1 MAAQRLGA
9 ADRGGLSGELER
21 LVGFRLRTAA
31 VARNTAWITLGAIG
45 ALTVAHHSP
54 SELGEHWLVWTVL
67 AAAFAGNLAT
77 YLPFFTRLIQR
88 SRQVWPFQLWALLL
102 LLFDA
107 AVVYVS
113 KDAQHQVY
121 LIYIPVLLFAVATLD
136 SVVAI
141 AVVGLAI
148 GTSLQAIEL
157 AQGLSMD
164 AVIGTVAS
172 FVVVSLF
179 GAYLSGEQ
187 RHDMAESAYQRAEAE
202 RSGEEL
208 RHMNK
213 RAQAL
218 NDQLQR
224 TIGKVIRAQEEER
237 RRIGREL
244 HDEAVQLLSAAAVR
258 VGELE
263 ERVTE
268 SQPPLADG
276 LADVRGIITDAL
288 WEVRKIIIALRPSDL
303 DDLGLIPALSAYA
316 RNRLQEAGVA
326 VEAHLERPAQRLDS
340 DVETTV
346 FRIAQEAVNNI
357 SRHAAAEH
365 AIIRLSQRDGT
376 LELNVEDDGVG
387 FDPDQVTASEKGE
400 GLGLMGMK
408 ERAALVGGAL
418 ELVSKPGRGT
428 SINVRIPLRVG
439 MAG

>member
-1 MAAQRLGA
+1 MSAQRLGA
-9 ADRGGLSGELER
+9 PNELER

-31 VARNTAWITLGAIG
+31 VARNTAWITLAAI
-45 ALTVAHHSP
+45 ALLTMAHHP
-54 SELGEHWLVWTVL
+54 PVDLGAHWLVWTVL
-67 AAAFAGNLAT
+67 AAAFVGNLAT
-77 YLPFFTRLIQR
+77 YLPFFSRLIQR
-88 SRQVWPFQLWALLL
+88 SQQEWPFHLWALLL

-107 AVVYVS
+107 AVVYLS

-148 GTSLQAIEL
+148 ATSLQAIEL
-157 AQGLSMD
+157 SQGLSTD
-164 AVIGTVAS
+164 VVIGTVSS
-172 FVVVSLF
+172 FIVVSLF

-187 RHDMAESAYQRAEAE
+187 RQEIAESAYQRAEAE
-202 RSGEEL
+202 RAGEEL
-208 RHMNK
+208 RHLNE

-224 TIGKVIRAQEEER
+224 TVGKVIRAQEEER

-244 HDEAVQLLSAAAVR
+244 HDETVQLLSAAAVR

-263 ERVTE
+263 ERVPE
-268 SQPPLADG
+268 SLPRVADG
-276 LADVRGIITDAL
+276 LAEIRGIITDAL

-316 RNRLQEAGVA
+316 RNRLGDAGIA
-326 VEAHLERPAQRLDS
+326 VEAHLERPTHRLGS

-357 SRHAAAEH
+357 SRHAAAQH
-365 AIIRLSQRDGT
+365 AVIRFSQRNGT
-376 LELNVEDDGVG
+376 LELNVEDDGIG
-387 FDPDQVTASEKGE
+387 FDPEQVTPSENGE
-400 GLGLMGMK
+400 GLGLLGMK
-408 ERAALVGGAL
+408 ERAALIGGAL
-418 ELVSKPGRGT
+418 ELTSKPGRGT
-428 SINVRIPLRVG
+428 SVNVRIPLRLG
-439 MAG
+439 MAK